1 MLHKIFLTMQ
11 NYEKNS
17 IKTNFLYSHCSQKLK
32 IKGLHRQSHAIFDE
46 SLHRNHLPN
55 HLF

>member
-17 IKTNFLYSHCSQKLK
+17 IKKNFLYSHCSQKLK